1 MAMTKLTNLMNPE
14 VMGDWVSE
22 HLEKKMKLSPL
33 CRVDFTLAGRA
44 GDTVTVPKYAY
55 IGDAADVAEGGE
67 ITISQ
72 LTASSETVTVKKAG
86 NGVELTDEALLAG
99 FGDPLG
105 EAAVQ
110 LTLSIAGKV
119 DGDVLTAL
127 EKTGA
132 EMTYTAAE
140 PISADVIADALVK
153 LGEKEGGEKVLVVA
167 PAQLAQLRKSE
178 GWLKATDVGAMRL
191 VSGAVG
197 MIHGCQV
204 IVSDKIKASGGN
216 FTNYIVMPGALVL
229 FLKKDTEVESQ
240 RDIVHKST
248 VVTADK
254 YYAVYLADES
264 KAVKL
269 VCKETAASAPSGTGG
284 ADGGSGD

>member
-22 HLEKKMKLSPL
+22 HLEREMKFSPL
-33 CRVDFTLAGRA
+33 CQIDLSLAGRA
-44 GDTVTVPKYAY
+44 GDTVNVPKYAY
-55 IGDAADVAEGGE
+55 IGDAGEVAEGDA

-72 LTASSETVTVKKAG
+72 LTASSEAVTVKKAG
-86 NGVELTDEALLAG
+86 NGVELTDEALLSG
-99 FGDPLG
+99 YGDPLG
-105 EAAVQ
+105 EAGMQ

-119 DGDVLTAL
+119 DGDVLAAL
-127 EKTGA
+127 TNIGA
-132 EMTYTAAE
+132 EMTYTASE

-204 IVSDKIKASGGN
+204 IVSDKITASGGN

-254 YYAVYLADES
+254 YYAVYLANES

-284 ADGGSGD
+284 GSGD

>member
-22 HLEKKMKLSPL
+22 HLEKEMKFSPL

-55 IGDAADVAEGGE
+55 IGDAGEVAEGDA

-72 LTASSETVTVKKAG
+72 LTASSEAVTVKKAG
-86 NGVELTDEALLAG
+86 NGVELTDEALLSG
-99 FGDPLG
+99 YGDPLG
-105 EAAVQ
+105 EAGMQ

-119 DGDVLTAL
+119 DGDVLAAL
-127 EKTGA
+127 TKIGA
-132 EMTYTAAE
+132 EMTYTASE
-140 PISADVIADALVK
+140 SISADVIADALVK

-204 IVSDKIKASGGN
+204 IVSDKITASGGN

-254 YYAVYLADES
+254 YYAVYLANES

-284 ADGGSGD
+284 GSGD

>member
-14 VMGDWVSE
+14 VMGDWVTE
-22 HLEKKMKLSPL
+22 HLEKEMKFSPL

-55 IGDAADVAEGGE
+55 IGDATEISEGSEIPVA
-67 ITISQ
+67 Q
-72 LTASSETVTVKKAG
+72 LTASSETVTIKKAG
-86 NGVELTDEALLAG
+86 NGVELTDEALLSG
-99 FGDPLG
+99 YGDPLG
-105 EAAVQ
+105 EAAIQ

-127 EKTGA
+127 KGIDTS
-132 EMTYTAAE
+132 MTHTATE
-140 PISADVIADALVK
+140 PISADVIADALVR

-167 PAQLAQLRKSE
+167 PQQLAQLRRSE
-178 GWLKATDVGAMRL
+178 GWLKATDIGAMRL

-204 IVSDKIKASGGN
+204 IVSDKIVASGGN
-216 FTNYIVMPGALVL
+216 FENYIVMPGALVL
-229 FLKKDTEVESQ
+229 FLKKDTEVESD
-240 RDIVHKST
+240 RDIVHKTT

-254 YYAVYLADES
+254 YYAVYLANES

-269 VCKETAASAPSGTGG
+269 VCKETAA
-284 ADGGSGD
+284 

>member
-1 MAMTKLTNLMNPE
+1 
-14 VMGDWVSE
+14 
-22 HLEKKMKLSPL
+22 
-33 CRVDFTLAGRA
+33 
-44 GDTVTVPKYAY
+44 
-55 IGDAADVAEGGE
+55 
-67 ITISQ
+67 
-72 LTASSETVTVKKAG
+72 
-86 NGVELTDEALLAG
+86 
-99 FGDPLG
+99 
-105 EAAVQ
+105 
-110 LTLSIAGKV
+110 
-119 DGDVLTAL
+119 
-127 EKTGA
+127 
-132 EMTYTAAE
+132 MTYTASE

-204 IVSDKIKASGGN
+204 IVSDKITASGGN

-254 YYAVYLADES
+254 YYASIWRTSRRRSSWSARRRRRLLRPVPAAVRATDEEG
-264 KAVKL
+264 L
-269 VCKETAASAPSGTGG
+269 
-284 ADGGSGD
+284 

>member
-14 VMGDWVSE
+14 VMGDWVTE
-22 HLEKKMKLSPL
+22 HLEKEMKFSPL
-33 CRVDFTLAGRA
+33 CRIDLTLAGRA

-55 IGDAADVAEGGE
+55 IGDASEVTEGGA
-67 ITISQ
+67 IPVVQ

-86 NGVELTDEALLAG
+86 NGVELTDEAVLSG
-99 FGDPLG
+99 YGDPLG
-105 EAAVQ
+105 EAAAQ

-119 DGDVLTAL
+119 DGDVLAVL
-127 EKTGA
+127 KNIGA
-132 EMTYTAAE
+132 DMTYTAAE
-140 PISADVIADALVK
+140 PVSDDVIADALVK
-153 LGEKEGGEKVLVVA
+153 LGEKEGGEKVLIVA
-167 PAQLAQLRKSE
+167 PAQLAQLRRSE

-204 IVSDKIKASGGN
+204 IVSDKITASGGN
-216 FTNYIVMPGALVL
+216 FTNYIVMPGALIL

-254 YYAVYLADES
+254 YYAVYLANES

-284 ADGGSGD
+284 GSGD

>member
-14 VMGDWVSE
+14 VMGDWVTE
-22 HLEKKMKLSPL
+22 HLEKEMKFSPL
-33 CRVDFTLAGRA
+33 CRIDLTLAGRA

-55 IGDAADVAEGGE
+55 IGDASEVTEGGA
-67 ITISQ
+67 IPVVQ

-86 NGVELTDEALLAG
+86 NGVELTDEAVLSG
-99 FGDPLG
+99 YGDPLG
-105 EAAVQ
+105 EAGMQ

-119 DGDVLTAL
+119 DGDVLAAL
-127 EKTGA
+127 TKIGA
-132 EMTYTAAE
+132 EMTYTASE

-204 IVSDKIKASGGN
+204 IVSDKITASGGN

-229 FLKKDTEVESQ
+229 FLKKETEVESQ
-240 RDIVHKST
+240 RDIVHKTT

-254 YYAVYLADES
+254 YYAVYLANES

-269 VCKETAASAPSGTGG
+269 VCKEAASGGQQGTDDAGG
-284 ADGGSGD
+284 TD

>member
-14 VMGDWVSE
+14 VMGDWVTE
-22 HLEKKMKLSPL
+22 HLEKEMKFSPL
-33 CRVDFTLAGRA
+33 CRIDLTLAGRA

-55 IGDAADVAEGGE
+55 IGDASEVTEGGA
-67 ITISQ
+67 IPVVQ

-86 NGVELTDEALLAG
+86 NGVELTDEAVLSG
-99 FGDPLG
+99 YGDPLG
-105 EAAVQ
+105 EAAAQ

-119 DGDVLTAL
+119 DGDVLAVL
-127 EKTGA
+127 KNIGA
-132 EMTYTAAE
+132 DMTYTAAE
-140 PISADVIADALVK
+140 PVSADVIADALVK
-153 LGEKEGGEKVLVVA
+153 LGEKEGGEKVLIVA
-167 PAQLAQLRKSE
+167 PAQLAQLRRSE

-204 IVSDKIKASGGN
+204 IVSDKIAASGGN
-216 FTNYIVMPGALVL
+216 FENYIVMPGALVL
-229 FLKKDTEVESQ
+229 FLKKETEVESQ
-240 RDIVHKST
+240 RDIVHKTT

-254 YYAVYLADES
+254 YYAVYLANES

-284 ADGGSGD
+284 GSGD

>member
-14 VMGDWVSE
+14 VMGDWVTE
-22 HLEKKMKLSPL
+22 HLEKEMKFSPL
-33 CRVDFTLAGRA
+33 CRIDLTLAGRA

-55 IGDAADVAEGGE
+55 IGDASEVTEGGA
-67 ITISQ
+67 IPVVQ

-86 NGVELTDEALLAG
+86 NGVELTDEAVLSG
-99 FGDPLG
+99 YGDPLG
-105 EAAVQ
+105 EAAAQ

-119 DGDVLTAL
+119 DGDVLAVL
-127 EKTGA
+127 KNIGA
-132 EMTYTAAE
+132 DMTYTAAE
-140 PISADVIADALVK
+140 PVSADVIADALVK
-153 LGEKEGGEKVLVVA
+153 LGEKEGGEKVLIVA
-167 PAQLAQLRKSE
+167 PAQLAQLRRSE

-204 IVSDKIKASGGN
+204 IVSDKIAASGGN
-216 FTNYIVMPGALVL
+216 FENYIVMPGALVL
-229 FLKKDTEVESQ
+229 FLKKETEVESQ

-254 YYAVYLADES
+254 YYAVYLANES

-284 ADGGSGD
+284 GSGD

>member
-1 MAMTKLTNLMNPE
+1 M
-14 VMGDWVSE
+14 
-22 HLEKKMKLSPL
+22 
-33 CRVDFTLAGRA
+33 
-44 GDTVTVPKYAY
+44 
-55 IGDAADVAEGGE
+55 
-67 ITISQ
+67 
-72 LTASSETVTVKKAG
+72 
-86 NGVELTDEALLAG
+86 
-99 FGDPLG
+99 
-105 EAAVQ
+105 Q

-119 DGDVLTAL
+119 DGDVLAAL
-127 EKTGA
+127 TKIGA
-132 EMTYTAAE
+132 EMTYTASE

-204 IVSDKIKASGGN
+204 IVSDKITASGGN

-254 YYAVYLADES
+254 YYAVYLANES

-284 ADGGSGD
+284 GSGD

>member
-14 VMGDWVSE
+14 VMGDWVTE
-22 HLEKKMKLSPL
+22 HLEKEMKFSPL
-33 CRVDFTLAGRA
+33 CRIDLTLAGRA

-55 IGDAADVAEGGE
+55 IGDASEVTEGGA
-67 ITISQ
+67 IPVVQ

-86 NGVELTDEALLAG
+86 NGVELTDEAVLSG
-99 FGDPLG
+99 YGDPLG
-105 EAAVQ
+105 EAAAQ

-119 DGDVLTAL
+119 DGDVLAVL
-127 EKTGA
+127 KNIGA
-132 EMTYTAAE
+132 DMTYTAAE
-140 PISADVIADALVK
+140 PVSADVIADALVK
-153 LGEKEGGEKVLVVA
+153 LGEKEGGEKVLIVA
-167 PAQLAQLRKSE
+167 PAQLAQLRRSE

-204 IVSDKIKASGGN
+204 IVSDKITASGGN

-254 YYAVYLADES
+254 YYAVYLANES

-284 ADGGSGD
+284 GSGD

>member
-22 HLEKKMKLSPL
+22 HLEREMKFSPL
-33 CRVDFTLAGRA
+33 CQIDLSLAGRA

-55 IGDAADVAEGGE
+55 IGDASEVTEGGA
-67 ITISQ
+67 IPVVQ

-86 NGVELTDEALLAG
+86 NGVELTDEAVLSG
-99 FGDPLG
+99 YGDPLG
-105 EAAVQ
+105 EAAAQ

-119 DGDVLTAL
+119 DGDVLAVL
-127 EKTGA
+127 KNIGA
-132 EMTYTAAE
+132 DMTYTAAE
-140 PISADVIADALVK
+140 PVSADVIADALVK
-153 LGEKEGGEKVLVVA
+153 LGEKEGGEKVLIVA
-167 PAQLAQLRKSE
+167 PAQLAQLRRSE

-204 IVSDKIKASGGN
+204 IVSDKIAASGGN
-216 FTNYIVMPGALVL
+216 FENYIVMPGALVL
-229 FLKKDTEVESQ
+229 FLKKETEVESQ
-240 RDIVHKST
+240 RDIVHKTT

-254 YYAVYLADES
+254 YYAVYLANES

-269 VCKETAASAPSGTGG
+269 VCKEAASGGQQG
-284 ADGGSGD
+284 ADDAGGTD

>member
-22 HLEKKMKLSPL
+22 HLEKEMKFSPL
-33 CRVDFTLAGRA
+33 CRVDFTLVGRA

-55 IGDAADVAEGGE
+55 IGDAGEVAEGDA

-72 LTASSETVTVKKAG
+72 LTASSEAVTVKKAG
-86 NGVELTDEALLAG
+86 NGVELTDEALLSG
-99 FGDPLG
+99 YGDPLG
-105 EAAVQ
+105 EAGMQ

-119 DGDVLTAL
+119 DGDVLAAL
-127 EKTGA
+127 TKIGA
-132 EMTYTAAE
+132 EMTYTASE

-167 PAQLAQLRKSE
+167 PAQLAQLRKSD

-204 IVSDKIKASGGN
+204 IVSDKITASGGN

-254 YYAVYLADES
+254 YYAVYLANES

-284 ADGGSGD
+284 GSGD

>member
-14 VMGDWVSE
+14 VMGDWVTE
-22 HLEKKMKLSPL
+22 HLEKEMKFSPL
-33 CRVDFTLAGRA
+33 CRIDLTLAGRA

-55 IGDAADVAEGGE
+55 IGDASEVTEGGA
-67 ITISQ
+67 IPVVQ

-86 NGVELTDEALLAG
+86 NGVELTDEAVLSG
-99 FGDPLG
+99 YGDPLG
-105 EAAVQ
+105 EAAAQ

-119 DGDVLTAL
+119 DGDVLAVL
-127 EKTGA
+127 KNIGA
-132 EMTYTAAE
+132 DMTYTAAE
-140 PISADVIADALVK
+140 PVSADVIADALVK
-153 LGEKEGGEKVLVVA
+153 LGEKEGGEKVLIVA
-167 PAQLAQLRKSE
+167 PAQLAQLRRSE

-204 IVSDKIKASGGN
+204 IVSDKIAASGGN
-216 FTNYIVMPGALVL
+216 FENYIVMPGALVL
-229 FLKKDTEVESQ
+229 FLKKETEVESQ
-240 RDIVHKST
+240 RDIVHKTT

-254 YYAVYLADES
+254 YYAVYLANES

-269 VCKETAASAPSGTGG
+269 VCKEAASGGQQGTDDAGG
-284 ADGGSGD
+284 TD

>member
-22 HLEKKMKLSPL
+22 HLEKEMKFSPL
-33 CRVDFTLAGRA
+33 CRVDFTLTGRA

-55 IGDAADVAEGGE
+55 IGDAGEVAEGDA

-72 LTASSETVTVKKAG
+72 LTASSEAVTVKKAG
-86 NGVELTDEALLAG
+86 NGVELTDEALLSG
-99 FGDPLG
+99 YGDPLG
-105 EAAVQ
+105 EAGMQ

-119 DGDVLTAL
+119 DGDVLAAL
-127 EKTGA
+127 TKIGA
-132 EMTYTAAE
+132 EMTYTASE

-204 IVSDKIKASGGN
+204 IVSDKITASGGN
-216 FTNYIVMPGALVL
+216 FTNYIVMPGALIL

-254 YYAVYLADES
+254 YYAVYLANES

-284 ADGGSGD
+284 GSGD

>member
-22 HLEKKMKLSPL
+22 HLEKEMKFSSL

-55 IGDAADVAEGGE
+55 IGDAGEVAEGDA

-86 NGVELTDEALLAG
+86 NGVELTDEALLSG
-99 FGDPLG
+99 YGDPLG
-105 EAAVQ
+105 EAGMQ

-119 DGDVLTAL
+119 DGDVLAAL
-127 EKTGA
+127 TKIGA
-132 EMTYTAAE
+132 EMTYTASE

-204 IVSDKIKASGGN
+204 IVSDKITASGGN

-254 YYAVYLADES
+254 YYAVYLANES

-284 ADGGSGD
+284 GSGD

>member
-1 MAMTKLTNLMNPE
+1 MSTIILTIKLTVYIIAGYGAVRLGIVSKDFHKQLSALM
-14 VMGDWVSE
+14 
-22 HLEKKMKLSPL
+22 LSVPL
-33 CRVDFTLAGRA
+33 PCLILRSFYT
-44 GDTVTVPKYAY
+44 T
-55 IGDAADVAEGGE
+55 
-67 ITISQ
+67 
-72 LTASSETVTVKKAG
+72 
-86 NGVELTDEALLAG
+86 ELTDEALLSG
-99 FGDPLG
+99 YGDPLG
-105 EAAVQ
+105 EAGMQ

-119 DGDVLTAL
+119 DGDVLAAL
-127 EKTGA
+127 TKIGA
-132 EMTYTAAE
+132 EMTYTASE

-204 IVSDKIKASGGN
+204 IVSDKITASGGN

-254 YYAVYLADES
+254 YYAVYLVNVS

-284 ADGGSGD
+284 GSGG